1 MNPVYLGQLF
11 KKTYG
16 IYFKDYLLQVRIN
29 EAKKMLRQS
38 EKRIYEIAESVGFNN
53 TDYFVTIFGKL
64 VNITPSEYRNKLI
77 NERKVIGK

>member
-1 MNPVYLGQLF
+1 LF

-29 EAKKMLRQS
+29 DAKKQLRQT

-53 TDYFVTIFGKL
+53 TDYFVTIFGKFEKM
-64 VNITPSEYRNKLI
+64 TPSEYRNKLI
-77 NERKVIGK
+77 NERKVIKK